1 MPEDFSSIPMMF
13 SAQTSANQ
21 TQDTLDEKFEKRR
34 KGVFGPP
41 TGKKWVI
48 FIDDLNMPKKE
59 EYGAQ
64 PPIELIRQWMDHE
77 GWYDL
82 KTKEKEFK
90 SIVDII
96 FCSAMGPPGG
106 GRSSLTQRLQRHYN
120 IINYTN
126 LGGESIDMIF
136 QTILVRF
143 LGGISNEISGNI
155 GNLVLA
161 TQYVYEKVEKTL
173 KPTPTKSHYTFNL
186 RDMSKI
192 FQGVCSANPKTCSD
206 KLGII
211 KLWIH
216 ENQRVFGD
224 RMINDK
230 DKETLMEFLMSQ
242 SSSKFGLK
250 HEDIF
255 TSERIIFG
263 DFMFGNEIQ
272 DRPYDVIEDMGKF
285 QKRISD
291 YLEDFNAGAKHQM
304 KLVMFLDACEHVS
317 RICRILRQPLG
328 NGLLLGVGG
337 SGR

>member
-1 MPEDFSSIPMMF
+1 VPTFDSIRYKFVKKFLLENRKHVLCPGPTGTGKTVNINSLLNQEMSEEFSAIPMMF

-120 IINYTN
+120 IINYTT
-126 LGGESIDMIF
+126 LDTKSIDRIF
-136 QTILVRF
+136 VTILTRF
-143 LGGISNEISGNI
+143 LGSFPQEISENVEK
-155 GNLVLA
+155 LVEA
-161 TQYVYEKVEKTL
+161 TQFVYDKVEKTL

-192 FQGVCSANPKTCSD
+192 F
-206 KLGII
+206 
-211 KLWIH
+211 
-216 ENQRVFGD
+216 
-224 RMINDK
+224 
-230 DKETLMEFLMSQ
+230 
-242 SSSKFGLK
+242 
-250 HEDIF
+250 
-255 TSERIIFG
+255 
-263 DFMFGNEIQ
+263 
-272 DRPYDVIEDMGKF
+272 
-285 QKRISD
+285 
-291 YLEDFNAGAKHQM
+291 
-304 KLVMFLDACEHVS
+304 
-317 RICRILRQPLG
+317 
-328 NGLLLGVGG
+328 
-337 SGR
+337 